1 MNLVQ
6 PLLQAAA
13 AAPERPALI
22 VPGRD
27 GDRSLSFGQLEARS
41 ARIADGLAARGIAP
55 GSRVLVL
62 APLSVDLYAGLIAL
76 WRLGAVA
83 VFLDP
88 WSGPGALGQ
97 AAARVDADALIAG
110 RGVRLLRPFVGAL
123 RRIPLLLGV
132 EGPGRATLAG
142 LAAAGP
148 VHHDLTQVERDHPA
162 LLTFSSGSGGPP
174 KAVVRSHGVLRAQHE
189 AIAAALPQRPGR
201 VAFSAFPVLSL
212 HQLAGGVTSV
222 LAPWQA
228 AVAHPAAAARLL
240 RTLERTG
247 CKEGAGPPALW
258 RSLAEAAL
266 ADGRTLG
273 LERVVLGGAPVE
285 ARLLALLRRAL
296 PRAEILAVYGSTEA
310 EPVALIRAEE
320 VIARAERTAR
330 GAGLPLGRPA
340 AGLALRIVD
349 EAGRE
354 LPPGQA
360 GAIQVAGPQVAR
372 GAAEPA
378 STWHDMG
385 DVGYRDEA
393 GGLWLLGRAHALLRR
408 SGRTVYPLAVEA
420 ALAELPFVERAA
432 LITMPFLEQGPED
445 EDRWVLAVTLPSDAP
460 LPDDWREQLRRRG
473 ETLGAAGYEV
483 AAVDRLPF
491 DRRHRS
497 RVDLARLRRRLID
510 RHQRRHLRAWLADRF
525 PPLQHGLLIASYF
538 GANAFVAQAALGRSP
553 LALGWREGAGAVVLL
568 ALFFLLRIVDEHK
581 DFASDRVVH
590 PRRVLS
596 RGLVTLGQLRVL
608 GLAAAALALGL
619 SAALGQAALAAC
631 LAALAMTGLIARDLF
646 LPRFVEERPVLGALL
661 HLLIL
666 PLFSLFV
673 FSAVTGRPPTAAPAP
688 MLAYAW
694 VGYALALAYELARK
708 TRSPAEERPGLVTY
722 SRRMGP
728 FRPAWLALA
737 AVAAAAGCSA
747 WAGSW
752 LGLGG
757 GYRGLVLALVALVGW
772 GVLDFHRRTDARRA
786 ARLKGYTGLYIV
798 LFDLLLAAA
807 LARAYGLELG

>member
-6 PLLQAAA
+6 PLLQTAAT
-13 AAPERPALI
+13 APERPALI
-22 VPGRD
+22 VAGRD
-27 GDRSLSFGQLEARS
+27 GDRGLGYGELEARS
-41 ARIADGLAARGIAP
+41 ARIAGGLAARGIAP

-62 APLSVDLYAGLIAL
+62 APLSVDLYAGLVAL

-88 WSGPGALGQ
+88 WSGPRALRE
-97 AAARVDADALIAG
+97 AAARVDADALIMG
-110 RGVRLLRPFVGAL
+110 RGARLLRPFVGAL
-123 RRIPLLLGV
+123 RRIPLVLGV

-142 LAAAGP
+142 LAATGP
-148 VHHDLTQVERDHPA
+148 LHRELAHLGRDHPA

-174 KAVVRSHGVLRAQHE
+174 KAVVRSHGVLWAQHE
-189 AIAAALPQRPGR
+189 AIAAALPQRPGK

-228 AVAHPAAAARLL
+228 AVADPGRAARLL
-240 RTLERTG
+240 RILDRTD

-258 RSLAEAAL
+258 RGLAEAAL
-266 ADGRTLG
+266 AGGRTLG
-273 LERVVLGGAPVE
+273 LERIVLGGAPVE
-285 ARLLALLRRAL
+285 ARLLALLRRAAPL
-296 PRAEILAVYGSTEA
+296 AEILAVYGSTEA

-320 VIARAERTAR
+320 VIAQAEQTAR
-330 GAGLPLGRPA
+330 GAGLPLGRPVP
-340 AGLALRIVD
+340 GLALRIVD
-349 EAGRE
+349 EAGRD

-372 GAAEPA
+372 GAGEEEA
-378 STWHDMG
+378 TWQAMG
-385 DVGYRDEA
+385 DVGYRDDK
-393 GGLWLLGRAHALLRR
+393 GGLWLLGRAHALPRR
-408 SGRTVYPLAVEA
+408 AGRTSYPVAVEA
-420 ALAELPFVERAA
+420 ALQDLAFVERAA
-432 LITMPFLEQGPED
+432 LVDLPFLEQEPGQE
-445 EDRWVLAVTLPSDAP
+445 ERLVLAVIPCPGAP
-460 LPDDWREQLRRRG
+460 LPGDWREQLRRRAA
-473 ETLGAAGYEV
+473 ELGATVDQV
-483 AAVDRLPF
+483 AAVDRLPL

-510 RHQRRHLRAWLADRF
+510 RHRMRHLRAWLADRF
-525 PPLQHGLLIASYF
+525 PPLQHGLLIASTF
-538 GANAFVAQAALGRSP
+538 GANAFVAQAALGPGP
-553 LALGWREGAGAVVLL
+553 LALDRREGMGAVVLM

-596 RGLVTLGQLRVL
+596 RGLITLGQLRAL
-608 GLAAAALALGL
+608 GLAAAALAIGL
-619 SAALGQAALAAC
+619 SAALGQAALVAC

-646 LPRFVEERPVLGALL
+646 LPRFVEEHLLLGALL

-688 MLAYAW
+688 VLAYAW

-737 AVAAAAGCSA
+737 AITAAAGCSA
-747 WAGSW
+747 WASAW

-757 GYRGLVLALVALVGW
+757 SYRGLVLALVALVAW
-772 GVLDFHRRTDARRA
+772 GVLDFRRRPDARRA
-786 ARLKGYTGLYIV
+786 ARLKGYAGLYIV